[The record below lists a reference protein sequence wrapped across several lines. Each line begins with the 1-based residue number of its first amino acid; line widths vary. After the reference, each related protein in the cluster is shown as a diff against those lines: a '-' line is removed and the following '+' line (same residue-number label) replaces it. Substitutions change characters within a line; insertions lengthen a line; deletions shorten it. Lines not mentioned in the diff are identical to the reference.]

1 MWKDSKILKKTGD
14 LNYIYIKELDKTCFA
29 LDAAFSDSKDLG
41 KRTILGNVLKDRVYE
56 IAINLKYDG
65 CIKED

>member
-1 MWKDSKILKKTGD
+1 MKRFKNLKKTGD
-14 LNYIYIKELDKTCFA
+14 LNYIYIKELDKACFA